1 MKWLICLILCF
12 YSVHSSAKS
21 TSVKTQSA
29 KKTLLVVTEDLWP
42 FNYLEDNQ
50 IKGSATTLVKHLL
63 AHAEMDYTLALLPW
77 ARSYQ
82 MAQTKPNV
90 LIYTINH
97 TASRHDKFH
106 WITHIPIKVESNF
119 YALAD
124 NQLPPQTKG
133 SIKQLRVAALI
144 DSVNDAYLM
153 HNKFENI
160 SRVSRITQS
169 VGMLKRGRVDLVIS
183 SESAILHAIRQK
195 GLTRQ
200 DIMKIDTAFSSKPAI
215 AMSLQ
220 TPKATVDKLRQAAKT
235 LHKSQGLC
243 KIMDIAPAD
252 CIALEKL

>member
-1 MKWLICLILCF
+1 M
-12 YSVHSSAKS
+12 
-21 TSVKTQSA
+21 
-29 KKTLLVVTEDLWP
+29 
-42 FNYLEDNQ
+42 
-50 IKGSATTLVKHLL
+50 
-63 AHAEMDYTLALLPW
+63 AL
-77 ARSYQ
+77 
-82 MAQTKPNV
+82 TKPNV

-144 DSVNDAYLM
+144 DSVNDAYLTD
-153 HNKFENI
+153 NDFKKV
-160 SRVSRITQS
+160 SRVSRIKQTI
-169 VGMLKRGRVDLVIS
+169 GMLQRGRVDLVIS
-183 SESAILHAIRQK
+183 SENALLKAIYQNELEPN
-195 GLTRQ
+195 
-200 DIMKIDTAFSSKPAI
+200 DIVKIDTAFSSKPAI